1 MKKTPNRVLTRPAFW
16 AVTALQIV
24 MTAQLW
30 VAFQVVLTP
39 GTSFREHL
47 WPSAALF
54 AAVFTLLTVLSPPI
68 PGIFLK
74 DDGGLN
80 DEQTATLELAL
91 RTGVLPLASLFADWR
106 PALVKRRR
114 DLESGRWVGP
124 ISMVAVIALN
134 IYDSR
139 VDPHGVWFY
148 WISALFYAVLGITG
162 GASARRRLRRVRA
175 LEHQLEEIHAGTP
188 RPG

>member
-1 MKKTPNRVLTRPAFW
+1 MTHGGLDLMKKSSSPVLTRPAFW

-30 VAFQVVLTP
+30 VAFQVVLTA

-54 AAVFTLLTVLSPPI
+54 AVVFTLLTLLSPLLPS
-68 PGIFLK
+68 IFLK

-80 DEQTATLELAL
+80 DEQTAALELAL
-91 RTGVLPLASLFADWR
+91 RTGVLPLASLFADWG
-106 PALVKRRR
+106 PALDKRRR

-124 ISMVAVIALN
+124 ISMVAG
-134 IYDSR
+134 S
-139 VDPHGVWFY
+139 
-148 WISALFYAVLGITG
+148 TG
-162 GASARRRLRRVRA
+162 SVRFFMPSLA
-175 LEHQLEEIHAGTP
+175 
-188 RPG
+188 